1 MLYLFCLF
9 FGAIGPVNNMLNV
22 KAGQC
27 LGTARGAL
35 INYAE
40 ATILSALLIFLMGL
54 GQELAPILPAFLRFI
69 IAEAFSVCWLWDSSS
84 QPPQK
89 PVWFSAPSA

>member
-54 GQELAPILPAFLRFI
+54 GQ
-69 IAEAFSVCWLWDSSS
+69 
-84 QPPQK
+84 
-89 PVWFSAPSA
+89 